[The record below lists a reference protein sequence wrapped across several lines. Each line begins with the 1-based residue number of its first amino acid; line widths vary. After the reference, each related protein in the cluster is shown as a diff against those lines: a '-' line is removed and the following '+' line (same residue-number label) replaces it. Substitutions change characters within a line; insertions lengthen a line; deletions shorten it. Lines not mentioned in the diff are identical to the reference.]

1 MRAAIIRVKRQPPMI
16 NGLKVCVV
24 MPGLNAAATLE
35 RTLAEVPRDVVDDVI
50 LTDDGSSDAT
60 VDLAQRLGIHTL
72 VHERTRGYGANQKT
86 CYREALRRGA
96 DIVVMLHPD
105 YQYTP
110 KLLPALASCIA
121 SGHFEVALGSR
132 ILGGGAVGG
141 GMPLWRYLA
150 NRALTLFDNLVLG
163 TKLSEF
169 HTGYRAFSRRVL
181 ETLPLEENHDTF
193 VFDHEMLLQV
203 LWQKWGIAEVTCP
216 TRYTAESSSI
226 SAAASLRYGAGVVW
240 GSLRWRLARWGF
252 PKPAFLRDSGR
263 RLAASTHSA
272 DAPEAISPLARKP

>member
-1 MRAAIIRVKRQPPMI
+1 MM

-60 VDLAQRLGIHTL
+60 VALARRLGIHTL

-110 KLLPALASCIA
+110 KLIPALASCIA

-132 ILGGGAVGG
+132 ILGGGAVQG
-141 GMPLWRYLA
+141 GMPLWRYIS
-150 NRALTLFDNLVLG
+150 NRALTLFDNLLLG
-163 TKLSEF
+163 AKLSEF
-169 HTGYRAFSRRVL
+169 HTGYRAFSRKVL
-181 ETLPLEENHDTF
+181 ETLPLEENSDTF

-203 LWQKWGIAEVTCP
+203 LWRKWGIAEVTCP

-226 SAAASLRYGAGVVW
+226 SVAASFRYGAGVVW
-240 GSLRWRLARWGF
+240 GSLRWRLARWGL
-252 PKPAFLRDSGR
+252 PRPAFLREDGR
-263 RLAASTHSA
+263 RLSALHASAEPRGAATPVPR
-272 DAPEAISPLARKP
+272 AP